1 MYPACLELPHELAI
15 AAAMSRKVERKNEIV
30 QVGTDEMETTKEG
43 SKGES
48 STHESKLGERQNC
61 RDGGVA
67 DYKSKT

>member
-1 MYPACLELPHELAI
+1 
-15 AAAMSRKVERKNEIV
+15 
-30 QVGTDEMETTKEG
+30 METTKEG